1 MKINISGSHP
11 KIYNFLPS
19 FSPQIGI
26 VGRTGAGKTTL
37 TAALFRMLEPVSG
50 SVKID
55 GVDLSLLGLHDLR
68 ARLTLITQEPVLFEG
83 TLRANLDPLE
93 QCGDAQVWA
102 ALEQAHLK
110 NTVEA
115 LPEGLDTQCGS
126 GGKIFRYELVNYL
139 FKNGLGSHVIVF
151 RLHCCLSYRKN
162 QRIYYDQ
169 LVVSPIL
176 YIVNAI
182 VPRAPAQR
190 GSRSSSRSSDRSS
203 SRSSPGVATLTMDLS
218 MVASNPMCYTMLI
231 TFWKY
236 GNFNNLSSSIHQS
249 ASRRQTVFF

>member
-1 MKINISGSHP
+1 M
-11 KIYNFLPS
+11 
-19 FSPQIGI
+19 
-26 VGRTGAGKTTL
+26 GRTGAGKTTL

-110 NTVEA
+110 NAVEA
-115 LPEGLDTQCGS
+115 LPEGLDTQCGG

-139 FKNGLGSHVIVF
+139 FKMA
-151 RLHCCLSYRKN
+151 
-162 QRIYYDQ
+162 
-169 LVVSPIL
+169 LVH
-176 YIVNAI
+176 
-182 VPRAPAQR
+182 
-190 GSRSSSRSSDRSS
+190 
-203 SRSSPGVATLTMDLS
+203 
-218 MVASNPMCYTMLI
+218 ML
-231 TFWKY
+231 
-236 GNFNNLSSSIHQS
+236 
-249 ASRRQTVFF
+249 